1 MPFMLVYHFLSVI
14 NRGAWIFPVY
24 LLEFPVSYI
33 KKFQKRLFT
42 SIKFC
47 DTMKKSHNFRAG
59 KEDVAMLRIAICD
72 DDDNDLERV
81 NSFISNYKKKN
92 GTEIRTFVF
101 KDGNDLLL
109 SKEKYDMIFLDI
121 EMKHTNGIEVAQK
134 IRESDMNVPIVYVT
148 SYPEYWKRAYKVHA
162 FDYIEKPI
170 QYNDI
175 ETVFR
180 DFMTSA
186 DEVKE
191 RPIGIMTNDGL
202 LVLDMNSIIYIWL
215 ESKRKV
221 KIYTV
226 YKDYVCKESLSE
238 IMCKL
243 DEDRFY
249 RVDKN
254 YIINLKFVTNYKIR
268 LDGDESSDGVFL
280 INDIWVPIAK
290 KRRKEFYAKLSEQ
303 LRYF

>member
-1 MPFMLVYHFLSVI
+1 M
-14 NRGAWIFPVY
+14 A
-24 LLEFPVSYI
+24 
-33 KKFQKRLFT
+33 
-42 SIKFC
+42 
-47 DTMKKSHNFRAG
+47 
-59 KEDVAMLRIAICD
+59 
-72 DDDNDLERV
+72 
-81 NSFISNYKKKN
+81 
-92 GTEIRTFVF
+92 
-101 KDGNDLLL
+101 
-109 SKEKYDMIFLDI
+109 
-121 EMKHTNGIEVAQK
+121 
-134 IRESDMNVPIVYVT
+134 
-148 SYPEYWKRAYKVHA
+148 
-162 FDYIEKPI
+162 
-170 QYNDI
+170 
-175 ETVFR
+175 
-180 DFMTSA
+180 SA

-221 KIYTV
+221 NIYTV

-238 IMCKL
+238 IMGKL

-280 INDIWVPIAK
+280 RDDIWVPIAK

-303 LRYF
+303 LRYL